1 MHIDQ
6 FTVLSRLFRVGT
18 LNLVVLFMRASFRE
32 GRQQDEVQSCF
43 QCVPWSRVEVNLLY
57 FLYTKLSSD

>member
-6 FTVLSRLFRVGT
+6 FTVLSRLFGVGT
-18 LNLVVLFMRASFRE
+18 LNLVVLFMHASFRE

-43 QCVPWSRVEVNLLY
+43 QCVP
-57 FLYTKLSSD
+57 